1 MTDTNGTTQPAGE
14 GIDDDALA
22 KKVAG
27 ETSSDLEAKDVFE
40 RESGGTD
47 TDKAAAEESAD
58 DVE

>member
-1 MTDTNGTTQPAGE
+1 MTESNGNTQPAGE
-14 GIDDDALA
+14 GVDDDELA

-27 ETSSDLEAKDVFE
+27 ETASDLEAKDVFE

-47 TDKAAAEESAD
+47 TDKPAAEETAD